1 MSRQPRVRVAL
12 ELPALEHTMENRCS
26 YCGLSVSKA
35 DASCPLCGTRL
46 ITVNLRRALL
56 WTLVAEE
63 YLLVAV
69 MMLRF
74 R

>member
-1 MSRQPRVRVAL
+1 
-12 ELPALEHTMENRCS
+12 MENRCS